1 MLLSLLL
8 EGQRGPEIEELG
20 VEELDVLVDHFFL
33 RNLEPRDC
41 VAKETPEYGNQ
52 NMSECGV

>member
-33 RNLEPRDC
+33 RDLEPRDC
-41 VAKETPEYGNQ
+41 VGKEMPEYSNQ